1 MFLLV
6 SVRHVGAHL
15 DGHLHGVS
23 WRGLCLFTSF
33 NLPDSGLYLLNSFDF
48 DFSILNDATL
58 KTSDCLLCNNRFL
71 SITQRVSPPRYVTIL
86 PLEPLHYPLLVRQLI
101 MPSFLLPTLTLT
113 EGRSMGSCRGLWFLN
128 EQSLQSTVSTVS
140 LSLNLQWKSVLPDS
154 KLSIWSQFKN
164 VRPLP
169 FRIVALAFV
178 TYLQNDSIGD
188 LQFLWER

>member
-1 MFLLV
+1 MLV
-6 SVRHVGAHL
+6 PIWMGICMASLGEVAA
-15 DGHLHGVS
+15 
-23 WRGLCLFTSF
+23 
-33 NLPDSGLYLLNSFDF
+33 YLLPLIYQILDF
-48 DFSILNDATL
+48 IYWTVLIYIYLFWMTWHWKPAIVFCAT
-58 KTSDCLLCNNRFL
+58 TVFV
-71 SITQRVSPPRYVTIL
+71 SITQRASPPRCVTIL
-86 PLEPLHYPLLVRQLI
+86 PMEPLYYSLLVRQLI
-101 MPSFLLPTLTLT
+101 MPSFLLPTLTST
-113 EGRSMGSCRGLWFLN
+113 EGRNMGSCRGLWFLN

-154 KLSIWSQFKN
+154 NLSIWSQFKN